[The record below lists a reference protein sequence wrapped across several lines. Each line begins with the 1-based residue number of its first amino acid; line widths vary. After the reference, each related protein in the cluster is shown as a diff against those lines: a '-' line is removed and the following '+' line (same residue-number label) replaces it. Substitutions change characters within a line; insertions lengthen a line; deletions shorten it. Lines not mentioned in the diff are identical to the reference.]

1 MATEMPRHKLL
12 CSQCGELY
20 AAGEYQRCPKDD
32 TTLNEIV
39 LEGDPD
45 EDPLVGEVLD
55 GRFEIE
61 DILGEGAMG
70 RVYRATQTSV
80 DRTVAVK
87 TLRPKF
93 STDEKTIKRFQ
104 REARVISDFSH
115 PNIVRLVDFG
125 QDLERGTLYLAM
137 EYVDG
142 YPVREIL
149 DRGRVAPELALHLAV
164 QLCGALA
171 EVHSYDLVHRD
182 LKPENLMIV
191 PLTDGRVELK
201 LLDFGIAHVLRES
214 EGLTKTGAV
223 FGTPQYLSPEQAEA
237 TEVGPYSD
245 VYSTGIVLFEMLA
258 GIPPVAGETAMQIMV
273 GHVNGRVSKLDEI
286 LGRGELSDELVWLV
300 NQMLSKLPAERPDD
314 ILHVR
319 DIIKTIASLEDYET
333 PEVDPSVDFETMFEP
348 YILEPGQR
356 SSAKPGDTPATVH
369 AGPAQALGGDSESF
383 VDGPVDSIPPR
394 PESTYGIAGRPRDSH
409 GEPPESIPTETQ
421 PPTSTG
427 SSTMP
432 PETSTQLGRS
442 SSDVS
447 EAPVEDEL
455 SQLNGSTNRMAFL
468 GLLGV
473 LVLGGVV
480 ALNFLG
486 AEPEER
492 EAAGSSGTSTAEE
505 GDERVDGVPG
515 RARRESPSEAP
526 SDDTNG
532 GVRAQTEPAARPDEE
547 TRGVE
552 KPGEE
557 GGEERGDEGGT
568 ESDSPQGEL
577 SAPGDSE
584 EESGWTRVEDAAP
597 SPESDESAPEPS
609 PQTERNKASP
619 QGSSAP
625 RSGPSEEVSPEESS
639 DDESYDPGLF
649 PVE

>member
-55 GRFEIE
+55 ERFEIE

-149 DRGRVAPELALHLAV
+149 ERGRVAPELALHLVV

-258 GIPPVAGETAMQIMV
+258 GVPPVEGETAMQIMV

-300 NQMLSKLPAERPDD
+300 DQMLSKLPAERPDD

-319 DIIKTIASLEDYET
+319 DIMKTIASLEDYET
-333 PEVDPSVDFETMFEP
+333 PEVDPSLDFEAMFEP
-348 YILEPGQR
+348 YILESGER

-369 AGPAQALGGDSESF
+369 TGPAEALGGGSESF
-383 VDGPVDSIPPR
+383 VDGPVESIPPR

-409 GEPPESIPTETQ
+409 GERPEAIPTETK
-421 PPTSTG
+421 PPTSAG
-427 SSTMP
+427 DSTMP
-432 PETSTQLGRS
+432 PEPTTQLGRD

-447 EAPVEDEL
+447 EAPVEEEL
-455 SQLNGSTNRMAFL
+455 SQLSGSTNRIALL
-468 GLLGV
+468 GLLGAV
-473 LVLGGVV
+473 VLGGVV

-486 AEPEER
+486 AQPEET
-492 EAAGSSGTSTAEE
+492 EAEGSSATSTSEE
-505 GDERVDGVPG
+505 RNDRVDGVRG
-515 RARRESPSEAP
+515 RARPESP

-532 GVRAQTEPAARPDEE
+532 AAKEHTESATRSDEE
-547 TRGVE
+547 TRDSE
-552 KPGEE
+552 KPGEK
-557 GGEERGDEGGT
+557 RKDEGER
-568 ESDSPQGEL
+568 ESNASQGEL
-577 SAPGDSE
+577 PAFEDTDEESSWTKVEDSAPARES
-584 EESGWTRVEDAAP
+584 EESGPDP
-597 SPESDESAPEPS
+597 SS
-609 PQTERNKASP
+609 QTETNEATSE
-619 QGSSAP
+619 GSSAP
-625 RSGPSEEVSPEESS
+625 KSGPPEEASPEKGESS
-639 DDESYDPGLF
+639 DEESYDPGLF